1 MNDAVVTVLAQI
13 TIPGQIFGFNVLRI
27 IEEPTG
33 AAKAYGLARMVQ
45 AAADDTH
52 LGGEV
57 RRQKLIW
64 TPR

>member
-1 MNDAVVTVLAQI
+1 MNDAVVTVPAQI
-13 TIPGQIFGFNVLRI
+13 TVPGQICGLSALRI
-27 IEEPTG
+27 IEEPTA

-45 AAADDTH
+45 AAARDTH
-52 LGGEV
+52 RGGEV